1 MAPGGAAPWGGA
13 TCTTS
18 GGKIVKQGHVS
29 GVRRLGTF
37 VRISGG
43 PGIGKVGE
51 VDGERVRVDYFESP
65 TATIAQSQWVADHLV
80 HRVLLER
87 EERIWWRSPDGL
99 WNAGRVIQ
107 AEPPRRSYIVRF
119 PNVDYDLPV
128 REEHLHVRWDRP
140 VLDPAADLTVRGG
153 STTPYRDARLPVL
166 KNLVRQRGA
175 CADMSTFL
183 SSTVEIFPHQVNA
196 ALTVLSD
203 PVQRYLLADEVG
215 LGKTIEA
222 GYVVR
227 QILIDNPAAC
237 VVVVSPVAL
246 RRQWLSELKDKF
258 HIGDFPDATIV
269 VTSHETPE
277 KWAGYKHADLVV
289 VDEAHAL
296 VQAGPDETP
305 YKELCALAHSAERLL
320 LLSATP
326 VTSGYLT
333 NLGLLHLLDPELYS
347 WERRQDFEDRYR
359 MREQL
364 ANSVYSLN
372 PQYTYVIRDS
382 IDEIRAQVPS
392 SDVRLAQLADEVLDM
407 LDEDDEVSDPDQ
419 QDEFARR
426 VTELRAHISETY
438 RIHRRMIR
446 NRREAVLQEASG
458 PDAEALPYEVRGRQR
473 PEALYSPSPVVEAG
487 SEFVMLWW
495 NSVREHLENEGLSN
509 QLSKYAMPLAVLT
522 SRAPALP
529 YDAIDALRWRVR
541 ADADAGERAGLSLRE
556 RELLHGVPVVACE
569 QTLLAEAEEDWPAG
583 GEPSTENLKD
593 IIRAFLP
600 VMRKAQRTVVFCG
613 PGRLAGALTG
623 RLRSDFPKVVITE
636 HTRSIG
642 AAQAATDVARWAD
655 PTPGQAVLL
664 VDDTAEDGLNLQAA
678 DCVVHLR
685 LPWSPNQ
692 LEQRLGR
699 VDRYPGPA
707 LPGAVGPALQFR
719 LAEENGPDGS
729 FTEAWAA
736 LLGDGYRVFDRS
748 VSTLQDAIA
757 QSVTS
762 VWTGA
767 VEVGPEGLVTQQEAV
782 DARLG
787 KERNEIRKMDLLES
801 IHVSTQR
808 LRSVPAALA
817 EVELDWSETQKA
829 LLAYTDATGGG
840 IKLRYL
846 DRSIQGSPAWRFL
859 INDGSTRP
867 LLSPRHWK
875 RVKDRLPD
883 DEIAHAMFNRSRALR
898 SRDARLFRVGNPLVD
913 MLSDAVLNDSLG
925 QSAAFR
931 RIDRGMPPGQGPQPY
946 FGFDFLI
953 EADTSAALKH
963 VNGSAD
969 AGRALRRQADRV
981 FPPVIRRVWIESGTN
996 RPVTTDAQLA
1006 FLNRPYDKSKGD
1018 RNYNSQR
1025 AAELFEVFGGQ
1036 EHAAKYV
1043 RDAQQAA
1050 LGLLHQHTDL
1060 TAVCQDAQHRA
1071 LEVSAVLHSQAQARQ
1086 AAGRLLRDTES
1097 LVTDAE
1103 VLTSLAE
1110 GLSRPVVRV
1119 VAAACLVRRGLEL
1132 AY

>member
-1 MAPGGAAPWGGA
+1 M
-13 TCTTS
+13 
-18 GGKIVKQGHVS
+18 KQGHVS
-29 GVRRLGTF
+29 SARQLGTF
-37 VRISGG
+37 VRIPGG

-51 VDGERVRVDYFESP
+51 VDAGHIRVDYFESP
-65 TATIAQSQWVADHLV
+65 AATIAQSQWVADHLGQ
-80 HRVLLER
+80 RVLLER

-107 AEPPRRSYIVRF
+107 AEPAQRSYIVRF

-128 REEHLHVRWDRP
+128 REEHLYVRWDRP

-153 STTPYRDARLPVL
+153 STTPYRDARLPIL

-237 VVVVSPVAL
+237 VVVVSPAAL

-277 KWAGYKHADLVV
+277 KWAGYTHADLVV

-305 YKELCALAHSAERLL
+305 YKELCELAHAAERLL

-326 VTSGYLT
+326 VTAGYLT
-333 NLGLLHLLDPELYS
+333 NLSLLHLLDPELYS
-347 WERRQDFEDRYR
+347 WDRRQDFENRYR
-359 MREQL
+359 MREEL
-364 ANSVYSLN
+364 ANSVYSLD
-372 PQYTYVIRDS
+372 PEYTYVIRDS

-392 SDVRLAQLADEVLDM
+392 SDIRLTQLADEVLAL
-407 LDEDDEVSDPDQ
+407 LDEDDELSNPDQ

-426 VTELRAHISETY
+426 ITELRAHISETY
-438 RIHRRMIR
+438 RIHRRVIR
-446 NRREAVLQEASG
+446 NRREAVLQEAGG
-458 PDAEALPYEVRGRQR
+458 PDAEALPYDVRGRQR
-473 PEALYSPSPVVEAG
+473 PDAIYSPSSTVVEAG
-487 SEFVMLWW
+487 GEFVMCWW
-495 NSVREHLENEGLSN
+495 NSVREYLENEGLSDR
-509 QLSKYAMPLAVLT
+509 LSQYAMPLAVLT

-529 YDAIDALRWRVR
+529 YDAIDALRWRVTAI
-541 ADADAGERAGLSLRE
+541 ADAAERAGLSPRE
-556 RELLHGVPVVACE
+556 QELLSGVPVLDCE
-569 QTLLAEAEEDWPAG
+569 QTVLAEAEVDWPAG
-583 GEPSTENLKD
+583 GEPSEENLKHV
-593 IIRAFLP
+593 IRAFLP
-600 VMRKAQRTVVFCG
+600 VMRKARRTVVFCG
-613 PGRLAGALTG
+613 PGRLAGALAG
-623 RLRSDFPKVVITE
+623 RLRTDFPKVVITE
-636 HTRSIG
+636 HTRVLG
-642 AAQAATDVARWAD
+642 AAQAATEVSRWAEQ
-655 PTPGQAVLL
+655 TSGQAVLL

-707 LPGAVGPALQFR
+707 LSAAMGPALQFR
-719 LAEENGPDGS
+719 LADENGPDGS

-736 LLGDGYRVFDRS
+736 LLSEGYGVFDRS

-767 VEVGPEGLVTQQEAV
+767 VEGGPEGLGAQQGAV
-782 DARLG
+782 GARLA
-787 KERNEIRKMDLLES
+787 KESDEIRKMDLLES

-808 LRSVPAALA
+808 LRSIPAALT
-817 EVELDWSETQKA
+817 EVELDWPETQKA
-829 LLAYTDATGGG
+829 LLDYTDGTGGG
-840 IKLRYL
+840 IRLPSL
-846 DRSIQGSPAWRFL
+846 DRSIQGSPAWRFQ
-859 INDGSTRP
+859 INNSSTHP
-867 LLSPRHWK
+867 LLAPRHWK
-875 RVKDRLPD
+875 RIKDRIPD

-913 MLSDAVLNDSLG
+913 MLSDAVLSDSLG

-931 RIDRGMPPGQGPQPY
+931 RIDRGMPPGQEPQPY

-953 EADTSAALKH
+953 EADTSAALGH
-963 VNGSAD
+963 VKDSAD
-969 AGRALRRQADRV
+969 AARALRRQADRI
-981 FPPVIRRVWIESGTN
+981 FPPAIRRVWIESGTN
-996 RPVTTDAQLA
+996 RPITKDAQLA
-1006 FLNRPYDKSKGD
+1006 FLNRPYDKGKGD
-1018 RNYNSQR
+1018 CNYNSQR

-1036 EHAAKYV
+1036 EHAAMYV

-1050 LGLLHQHTDL
+1050 LEFLHAQTDL
-1060 TAVCQDAQHRA
+1060 AAVCQDAQHRA

-1110 GLSRPVVRV
+1110 GLSQPVVRV
-1119 VAAACLVRRGLEL
+1119 VGAACLVRRGLEL
-1132 AY
+1132 TY

>member
-1 MAPGGAAPWGGA
+1 M
-13 TCTTS
+13 TH
-18 GGKIVKQGHVS
+18 GHVS
-29 GVRRLGTF
+29 DVRQLGTF
-37 VRISGG
+37 VGISGG

-51 VDGERVRVDYFESP
+51 VAEGRVRVDYFESP
-65 TATIAQSQWVADHLV
+65 AATITQSQWVPEHLAR
-80 HRVLLER
+80 RVVLER

-107 AEPPRRSYIVRF
+107 AEPARRSYIVRF

-128 REEHLHVRWDRP
+128 PEEHLHVRWDRP
-140 VLDPAADLTVRGG
+140 VVDPAADLTVRGG

-166 KNLVRQRGA
+166 KDLVRQRGA
-175 CADMSTFL
+175 CAGMSTFL

-227 QILIDNPAAC
+227 QVLIDNPEAC
-237 VVVVSPVAL
+237 VVVVSPAAL

-258 HIGDFPDATIV
+258 HIGDFPEATIV

-277 KWAGYKHADLVV
+277 KWAGYSHADLVV

-296 VQAGPDETP
+296 VQAGPDDTP
-305 YKELCALAHSAERLL
+305 YKELCDLAHAAERLL

-359 MREQL
+359 MREEL
-364 ANSVYSLN
+364 ANSVYSLD
-372 PQYTYVIRDS
+372 PEYTYVIRDS

-407 LDEDDEVSDPDQ
+407 LDEEDELKSPDE

-438 RIHRRMIR
+438 RIHRRVIR
-446 NRREAVLQEASG
+446 NRREGVLQEGSG

-473 PEALYSPSPVVEAG
+473 PGLIYSPSTVVEAG
-487 SEFVMLWW
+487 GAFVMRWW
-495 NSVREHLENEGLSN
+495 NSVRDHLENEGLSE
-509 QLSKYAMPLAVLT
+509 QLSQYAMPLAVLT
-522 SRAPALP
+522 SRALALP
-529 YDAIDALRWRVR
+529 YDAIDALRWRVG
-541 ADADAGERAGLSLRE
+541 ADADAGERAGLSPQE
-556 RELLHGVPVVACE
+556 RDLLSDVPVLACE
-569 QTLLAEAEEDWPAG
+569 SFVLAEAERDWPGG
-583 GEPSTENLKD
+583 GEPSKEDLKD
-593 IIRAFLP
+593 IIRAVLP
-600 VMRKAQRTVVFCG
+600 VMRKARRTVVFCG
-613 PGRLAGALTG
+613 PGRLAGVLAG
-623 RLRSDFPKVVITE
+623 QLRSDFPKVVIAE
-636 HTRSIG
+636 HTRALG
-642 AAQAATDVARWAD
+642 AAQAATEVCRWTD
-655 PTPGQAVLL
+655 HTPGQAVLV

-678 DCVVHLR
+678 DCVIHLR

-707 LPGAVGPALQFR
+707 LPGARGPALQFR
-719 LAEENGPDGS
+719 LADENGPDGS

-757 QSVTS
+757 QSVTR

-767 VEVGPEGLVTQQEAV
+767 VGGGPEGLVAQQETV
-782 DARLG
+782 GARLG
-787 KERNEIRKMDLLES
+787 KERDEIRKMDLLES
-801 IHVSTQR
+801 IHVSSQR
-808 LRSVPAALA
+808 LRSIPAALT
-817 EVELDWSETQKA
+817 EVELHWPETEKA
-829 LLAYTDATGGG
+829 LLAYTDGTSGG
-840 IKLRYL
+840 IRLPSL
-846 DRSIQGSPAWRFL
+846 DRSIQGAPARRFL
-859 INDGSTRP
+859 INDGSARP
-867 LLSPRHWK
+867 LLAPRHWK
-875 RVKDRLPD
+875 RVKDRIPD

-913 MLSDAVLNDSLG
+913 MLSEAVLNDSLG

-931 RIDRGMPPGQGPQPY
+931 RIDRGMPPEQEPQPY

-953 EADTSAALKH
+953 EADTSRALKH
-963 VNGSAD
+963 VRDSAD
-969 AGRALRRQADRV
+969 AGRALRRQADRI

-996 RPVTTDAQLA
+996 LPVTMEAQLA

-1036 EHAAKYV
+1036 EHAVKYV
-1043 RDAQQAA
+1043 HDAQQEA
-1050 LGLLHQHTDL
+1050 LRFLHKYTDL
-1060 TAVCQDAQHRA
+1060 TAVCQDAQHKA
-1071 LEVSAVLHSQAQARQ
+1071 LEVAAVLHSQAQARQ

-1097 LVTDAE
+1097 LVTDAQ
-1103 VLTSLAE
+1103 VLTSLAK
-1110 GLSRPVVRV
+1110 GLSQPVVRV
-1119 VAAACLVRRGLEL
+1119 VATACLVRQGLER